1 MKKNSINPC
10 KISVIKTLS
19 YSSFFGFPLSIDE
32 IIKNL
37 ISQNNFSD
45 KLIKKNLEELVN
57 AKIVRKTKGR
67 YIISGV
73 KNIDRE
79 KRLKNTSE
87 IIEKNKSYLK
97 ILSRIPWIKMI
108 ALTGSVANQNSDK
121 KADIDLLFI
130 TESNR
135 LWICRGLVF
144 IVLKI
149 VGQLPS
155 DKSKRDI
162 CPNIFIEEGNMGW
175 PKKKRNL
182 YVAQNIISMKPY
194 LWRDEIYLNFINAN
208 RWVGKYYPNFIID
221 FSKDVKKKKLRKNF
235 IMNFIESLAMKVQ
248 ILHMKKDITT
258 ETVNKKLIHFNKND
272 SSKRILSGYKK
283 IYKDTLKKLEK
294 DLEKRDKIK
303 NPQIEVG
310 SKDITR
316 KRKDTKKI
324 TKQIKQTESNGENK

>member
-1 MKKNSINPC
+1 MKKNRTNSCRTSI
-10 KISVIKTLS
+10 IKTLS
-19 YSSFFGFPLSIDE
+19 YSGVFGYPITFYQISN
-32 IIKNL
+32 NL
-37 ISQNNFSD
+37 ISGSFTYKKIRKELE
-45 KLIKKNLEELVN
+45 KLVDEGAVKKIKNRFMLKG
-57 AKIVRKTKGR
+57 IKTHDVSK
-67 YIISGV
+67 
-73 KNIDRE
+73 RE
-79 KRLKNTSE
+79 KYTRE
-87 IIEKNKSYLK
+87 IIEKYKEKIKLLK
-97 ILSRIPWIKMI
+97 KVPWVKMI
-108 ALTGSVANQNSDK
+108 AVTGSVANYDAK
-121 KADIDLLFI
+121 EGDDIDLLI
-130 TESNR
+130 VTEKNR
-135 LWICRGLVF
+135 LWITRGFVF
-144 IVLKI
+144 LILKI
-149 VGQLPS
+149 INELPK
-155 DKSKRDI
+155 DKSKRNI
-162 CPNIFIEEGNMGW
+162 CPNIFLDENNMAW
-175 PKKKRNL
+175 SKKKRNL

-324 TKQIKQTESNGENK
+324 TKQIKQTESKGEK